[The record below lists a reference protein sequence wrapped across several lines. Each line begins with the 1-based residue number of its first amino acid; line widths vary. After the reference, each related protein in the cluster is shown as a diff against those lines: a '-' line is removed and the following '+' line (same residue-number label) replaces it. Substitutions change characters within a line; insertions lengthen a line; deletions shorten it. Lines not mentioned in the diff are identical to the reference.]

1 MKNLNIFYL
10 STANLLSSLGTG
22 LTIFLIPWLLITGEN
37 GEQIYTYI
45 SIGTT
50 LLIFLF
56 TPSLG
61 SIIDTYARKQITILC
76 EFIGMLLI
84 SITLIS
90 TIIQG
95 EINFIFLILILV
107 VQALYDNTK
116 YSAISGWT
124 QNIFHQNEYNK
135 VNSILEVQ
143 GQAALM
149 LSAGLT
155 ALIVGK
161 IDIEYILFFNIIT
174 YLLAMFFYAKLPKD
188 HKLNNNKVTNHE
200 KNPIKSTYKDFMY
213 SLQFIK
219 SNKLLILFLFITTI
233 PGIIVLVGNYLN
245 PIFIYTFLNEAP
257 SVQGASSVI
266 FAIGAMFG
274 GILPLYLLKKKDHYT
289 AIKITNVLFLFS
301 FILIALFPLTG
312 IFLASRILA
321 GLSNS
326 ATRVLRKDVLF
337 TTIPNHLI
345 GRINTTL
352 NSIGLITRLILISTF
367 GFIIAQDNIIY
378 GYYLICILLIISTV
392 SMLFFKEEKM
402 KFYTLE
408 LQADI
413 KIHN

>member
-1 MKNLNIFYL
+1 MTNRNIFYL
-10 STANLLSSLGTG
+10 GTANLLSSLGTG
-22 LTIFLIPWLLITGEN
+22 LTTFLIPWLLITGKN

-45 SIGTT
+45 TISTT
-50 LLIFLF
+50 LLIFLL
-56 TPSLG
+56 TPTLG
-61 SIIDTYARKQITILC
+61 TFIDTYARKKITLLC
-76 EFIGMLLI
+76 EFIGMTLI
-84 SITLIS
+84 TITLIF

-95 EINFIFLILILV
+95 EINLIFLILILV
-107 VQALYDNTK
+107 IQSLYDNTI

-124 QNIFHQNEYNK
+124 QNIFNKNEYNK

-161 IDIEYILFFNIIT
+161 INIEYILIFNIIT
-174 YLLAMFFYAKLPKD
+174 YLLAMFFYSKLPKENE
-188 HKLNNNKVTNHE
+188 LNNTLPTRHG
-200 KNPIKSTYKDFMY
+200 KNPIKSTYKEFMY

-219 SNKLLILFLFITTI
+219 SNKLLIIFLFITTI
-233 PGIIVLVGNYLN
+233 PGIIILVGNYLN

-257 SVQGASSVI
+257 SIQGASSVI

-274 GILPLYLLKKKDHYT
+274 GIFPLYLLKKTDHYS
-289 AIKITNVLFLFS
+289 AIKITNIIFLLS
-301 FILIALFPLTG
+301 FILIVLFPLTG

-352 NSIGLITRLILISTF
+352 NSIGLFTRLILITTF

-378 GYYLICILLIISTV
+378 GYYLICILLIISIVT
-392 SMLFFKEEKM
+392 MFFFKEEKM
-402 KFYTLE
+402 KSYTLE
-408 LQADI
+408 GQAEI
-413 KIHN
+413 INL

>member
-1 MKNLNIFYL
+1 MKNHNIFYL

-50 LLIFLF
+50 LLIFLL

-76 EFIGMLLI
+76 EFIGMLMIL
-84 SITLIS
+84 ITLIS

-188 HKLNNNKVTNHE
+188 HNNNKVINHE

-257 SVQGASSVI
+257 SVQGASSVV
-266 FAIGAMFG
+266 FAIGAIFG
-274 GILPLYLLKKKDHYT
+274 GIFPLYLLKKKDHYT

-392 SMLFFKEEKM
+392 TMLFFKEEKM
-402 KFYTLE
+402 KFFTLD

>member
-1 MKNLNIFYL
+1 MTNKNIFYL

-22 LTIFLIPWLLITGEN
+22 LTTFLIPWLLITGKN

-45 SIGTT
+45 SISTT
-50 LLIFLF
+50 LLIFLL
-56 TPSLG
+56 TPTLG
-61 SIIDTYARKQITILC
+61 TFIDTYARKKITLLC
-76 EFIGMLLI
+76 EFIGMMLI
-84 SITLIS
+84 TITLIS

-95 EINFIFLILILV
+95 EINFILLILILFI
-107 VQALYDNTK
+107 QSLYDNTK

-124 QNIFHQNEYNK
+124 QNIFHKSQYNK

-155 ALIVGK
+155 ALLVGK
-161 IDIEYILFFNIIT
+161 ITIEYILFFNIIT
-174 YLLAMFFYAKLPKD
+174 YLLAMFFYSKLPKE
-188 HKLNNNKVTNHE
+188 KELNNVMLTNHR
-200 KNPIKSTYKDFMY
+200 KNPIKSTYKDFLY

-219 SNKLLILFLFITTI
+219 SNKSLIVFLFITTI
-233 PGIIVLVGNYLN
+233 PGIIILVGNYLN

-257 SVQGASSVI
+257 SIQGASSVI

-274 GILPLYLLKKKDHYT
+274 GIFPLYLLKKRDHYT
-289 AIKITNVLFLFS
+289 AIKITNIIFLFS

-345 GRINTTL
+345 GRINTIL
-352 NSIGLITRLILISTF
+352 NSIGLITRLILISSF
-367 GFIIAQDNIIY
+367 GFVIAQNNIIY
-378 GYYLICILLIISTV
+378 GYYLICILLVISTV
-392 SMLFFKEEKM
+392 TVLFFKEEKM
-402 KFYTLE
+402 NFYTLE
-408 LQADI
+408 LEAGV
-413 KIHN
+413 KITD